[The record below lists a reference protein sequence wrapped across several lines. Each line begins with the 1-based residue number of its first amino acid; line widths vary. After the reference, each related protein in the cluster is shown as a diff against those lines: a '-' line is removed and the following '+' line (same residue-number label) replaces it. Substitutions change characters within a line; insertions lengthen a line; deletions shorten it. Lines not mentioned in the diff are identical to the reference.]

1 MLNVLQELQVF
12 SAPKTIQKN
21 NKKAFNSPPN
31 NPLQC
36 LSMKQSRSRNESWG
50 TKPPKLIWTLWCTD
64 HFKTCPPHPN
74 RGGGG
79 GGGGRRGK
87 RQKAAK
93 TGEWPIFEKALFSLN
108 CFLPLSSSKTASASC
123 LHHPGG
129 GAIALPTAAKP
140 RQKAAI
146 EDFPERPAQFQ
157 IKRRIAPPRAISGW
171 DQTRRHVPQVFLQ
184 HSKREL
190 TRAINCSEQLVP
202 ETLLLLRCCQ
212 GPFLLGL
219 CTMPIPP
226 V

>member
-1 MLNVLQELQVF
+1 M
-12 SAPKTIQKN
+12 
-21 NKKAFNSPPN
+21 SP
-31 NPLQC
+31 
-36 LSMKQSRSRNESWG
+36 EA
-50 TKPPKLIWTLWCTD
+50 
-64 HFKTCPPHPN
+64 PN
-74 RGGGG
+74 RPSWFEHCDAQTTSKPAHPIPIGAGG